1 MDKKAVGA
9 RIKQARNALKLTQ
22 EDVANKAEATS
33 KRGLQDNEAGNAIPG
48 GAILAALVESGINAN
63 WVLTGEGPMLLSQDV
78 ESHASY
84 HVEHQNG
91 FVAIPIYEEVQASA
105 GPGVLP
111 PEVPA
116 VQVLKFS
123 EEWIRHELRAAPG
136 DLYLISVDG
145 DSMEPTLRAGDV
157 ILIDHRVTHP
167 NREGVYI
174 LRMDGA
180 LLVKRLQFRPG
191 GQIDVISDN
200 AAYSSFSIRLA
211 DMEPL
216 DFAILG
222 KVVWSGRRM

>member
-1 MDKKAVGA
+1 MSKSTFQKYEMDLRAPGA
-9 RIKQARNALKLTQ
+9 DALECFVRAGVNTNWLLT
-22 EDVANKAEATS
+22 D
-33 KRGLQDNEAGNAIPG
+33 D
-48 GAILAALVESGINAN
+48 
-63 WVLTGEGPMLLSQDV
+63 GPMFTT
-78 ESHASY
+78 HAADGRAAY
-84 HVEHQNG
+84 HVDQPNG
-91 FVAIPIYEEVQASA
+91 FVSIPIYEEVEASA
-105 GPGVLP
+105 GHGALP
-111 PEVPA
+111 PDVPA
-116 VQVLKFS
+116 IQVLKFS
-123 EEWIRHELRAAPG
+123 EEWIRHELRATPG

-191 GQIDVISDN
+191 GVIDVISDN
-200 AAYSSFSIRLA
+200 AAYSAFSIRLA
-211 DMEPL
+211 DMAEQ